1 MKLITVLAIL
11 MISAVSFAGNASLAK
26 EKWTCYAEGKITL
39 GGPAGDLW
47 ETVVGR
53 GSTDIAAADKAMQN
67 CFSSG
72 LQMCSV
78 SSCYVKK

>member
-1 MKLITVLAIL
+1 MKLITAI
-11 MISAVSFAGNASLAK
+11 MIIIFSAMSFTGVAAVSK
-26 EKWTCYAEGKITL
+26 EKWTCYAEGKITI
-39 GGPAGDLW
+39 GGLVGDIW

-72 LQMCSV
+72 LQMCSI
-78 SSCYVKK
+78 SSCNVKK